1 MTDKTVRDEIADL
14 RQEVNRLN
22 NHRFIKVHNSIPKLI
37 LFQLYRG
44 IAFGLGGVLGATVFL
59 SITVWSL
66 SQIDFVPII
75 GDWAKEL
82 IAVIE
87 PKLDGT
93 VEIRNEAERP

>member
-1 MTDKTVRDEIADL
+1 MDDQTTRAEIAAL

-66 SQIDFVPII
+66 SQIDFIPII
-75 GDWAKEL
+75 GDWANEL
-82 IAVIE
+82 IEVIQ
-87 PKLDGT
+87 PNLDVD
-93 VEIRNEAERP
+93 VEVRQAPDQP